1 MKSKPINPY
10 DVLRGKYRQ
19 LRLEAL
25 SPQRRQMWHYDLD
38 SIKRGDTYA
47 LDRLYQRVHAANTL
61 GWDVRLV
68 AHDDGLRVEYVRR
81 PEGPDL

>member
-1 MKSKPINPY
+1 MKRKPINPY
-10 DVLRGKYRQ
+10 DVLRNKYYQ
-19 LRLEAL
+19 LRSAVLF
-25 SPQRRQMWHYDLD
+25 PQRRQMWHYDID
-38 SIKRGDTYA
+38 SIKRGDTYR
-47 LDRLYQRVHAANTL
+47 LNSLYQRVHAANTL